1 VPAHRSIRVIRRTVA
16 DAQLDTA
23 LSRVVLQQV
32 GSGVRGPTLRL
43 NPARRVVAFGK
54 HDTLVPGYPTAVRA
68 ALDQG
73 FDAIVRLAGG
83 RAAVFHEE
91 TLAFSWTIP
100 VENPTAGIH
109 DRFRTISSLMVRAF
123 ARLGIASHVGEIPGE
138 YCPGEYSVSVPP
150 GRKVMGVGQRLA
162 RRAAHVGGVVVVQDS
177 DAVRNVLIP
186 VYAALGLDWRPS
198 TAGSL
203 ADAEPAITV
212 LAAAE
217 AILAEADVLL
227 GSVSHGDFDDDTMD
241 LARRTASEHRPAP
254 DLHLG

>member
-1 VPAHRSIRVIRRTVA
+1 MPAHPSIRVIRRTVT
-16 DAQLDTA
+16 DANLDTA

-43 NPARRVVAFGK
+43 NPARRIVAFGK
-54 HDTLVPGYPTAVRA
+54 HDTLAPGYPTAVRA

-73 FDAIVRLAGG
+73 FDTIVRLAGG

-109 DRFRTISSLMVRAF
+109 DRFRTISGLMVRAF
-123 ARLGIASHVGEIPGE
+123 ARLGITSHIGEVPGE

-162 RRAAHVGGVVVVQDS
+162 RRAAHVGGVVVVRDG
-177 DAVRNVLIP
+177 DAVRDVLIP
-186 VYAALGLDWRPS
+186 VYSALGLDWRPS

-203 ADAEPAITV
+203 ADGDPTITV
-212 LAAAE
+212 TATAE
-217 AILAEADVLL
+217 AILGEADVVL
-227 GSVSHGDFDDDTMD
+227 GSVSVGDFDEETMD
-241 LARRTASEHRPAP
+241 LARRTPPEHRPAA